1 MLNAL
6 NVSANGWDKA
16 EEIVVQN
23 DNEKPPKK
31 KTGRDRGRPRGR
43 NDPSIDWEAIENAY
57 VWGTTVKKREDGSY
71 VREYPT
77 FKSLGEKYKI
87 APSLVHYYAKR
98 GKWLDRRLS
107 VIKQTKAEFD
117 QALAKSAARES
128 VDALEVIDLWLREF
142 ERNIKANKVRADNV
156 NDLDKILRLKAFL
169 EGKGDSRVEHKVTV
183 TLEALQER
191 HAAQRARVIEAHG
204 EVAGEIEPGE
214 DERLLSGIEQEEHGD
229 QDAHEGE
236 DEHG

>member
-6 NVSANGWDKA
+6 NVSAKGPTETD
-16 EEIVVQN
+16 EFVVQ
-23 DNEKPPKK
+23 DDEESPKKK

-77 FKSLGEKYKI
+77 FKSLAEKFKV

-107 VIKQTKAEFD
+107 VIKQTKEEFD
-117 QALAKSAARES
+117 QALAKSAARET
-128 VDALEVIDLWLREF
+128 VDALEVIELWLRKF
-142 ERNIKANKVRADNV
+142 RDNLNADKVRADNV
-156 NDLDKILRLKAFL
+156 NDLDKVLRLRAFL

-204 EVAGEIEPGE
+204 EVAGEIDKDAE
-214 DERLLSGIEQEEHGD
+214 ERLLSGEQPMEPED

-236 DEHG
+236 V